1 MYTRNNDQALFIA
14 VLLGMGIYYAMYK
27 MTHYIGLDTNTGL
40 MTFGL
45 LILLFMMIFFAKY
58 VDFHIPDNI
67 FYPILGVGLAI
78 CFFPII
84 NDYALKAS
92 DPKFHLVYDGLSY
105 SSNNAHQEFGP
116 TEITVFWGK
125 MYFKPV
131 YMLVFGLFGYG
142 IQALKNKY
150 FY

>member
-1 MYTRNNDQALFIA
+1 MEDGDYLFLIS
-14 VLLGMGIYYAMYK
+14 VLLMMGIFYFAMYK
-27 MTHYIGLDTNTGL
+27 VTHYVGIDIITGL
-40 MTFGL
+40 ITFGL
-45 LILLFMMIFFAKY
+45 LLSLFLFNLTVQYFDIY
-58 VDFHIPDNI
+58 TPENI